1 MMRVKRGVR
10 EDSHENSIYSIYN
23 PRNIFILAGKNQP
36 TSSQEGE
43 VGATQIQIQDGS
55 HRRLMKELEEICKC
69 GMKNF

>member
-1 MMRVKRGVR
+1 MKRGVR

-23 PRNIFILAGKNQP
+23 PRNIFILEGENQP

-43 VGATQIQIQDGS
+43 VGATQIQDGS